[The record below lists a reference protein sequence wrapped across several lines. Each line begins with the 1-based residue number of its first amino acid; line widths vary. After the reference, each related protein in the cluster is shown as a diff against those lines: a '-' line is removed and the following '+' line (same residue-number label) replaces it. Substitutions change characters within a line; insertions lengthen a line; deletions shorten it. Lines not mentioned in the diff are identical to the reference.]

1 MARVIGID
9 LGTTNS
15 CVAVMEGKQVV
26 VIANSEG
33 ARTPPSVVGFAEGG
47 ERLVGQIAKRQAVT
61 NPENTVHA
69 VKRMMGRKFDDPQ
82 VERLIATSP
91 YEIVP
96 AENGDAHVKVRGRV
110 FSPPEIS
117 AMVLTRMRE
126 TAEDYLGEKVTEAVI
141 TVPAY
146 FDDAQRQ
153 ATKDAGRIAG
163 LDVLRIINEPT
174 AAALAYGLDNQ
185 AARRVAVYDLG
196 GGTFDISIL
205 ELADGIFHVRSTNG
219 DTFLGGEDFDNAVVE
234 YLIDVFAEAN
244 GGLDLRSDKMA
255 LQRVREAAEKA
266 KHELSSASETDINL
280 PFIAVS
286 GGVPVHLVTTM
297 TRTKLE
303 ELVEPFIQ
311 QTLEP
316 CRRALTDIHLNPK
329 DVDVVILVGGQTRMP
344 RVQRVVASFFGH
356 EASRGVNPDE
366 VVAVGA
372 AIQGAVLTGEVQEVL
387 LLDVTPL
394 SLGVETAGGVF
405 TRLIPRNTTI
415 PTRATEIF
423 STAMDNQDFVNVH
436 VLQGERDMAADNKS
450 LAYFQLV
457 GIPPAPRGV
466 PRIEVAFDIDANGI
480 LTVSARDLGTQ
491 RAQSINVVPTSGL
504 SENEILRIMDD
515 AIASAEEDQK
525 RRALAEARNRAE
537 SLLYTSERALSE
549 LGHVLA
555 PEERERLEQD
565 LDHCRRA
572 LELGG
577 LDEVLDAVVRLE
589 ASAQRIG
596 EIIYAQADPE
606 GTS

>member
-33 ARTPPSVVGFAEGG
+33 ARTTPSVVGFAEGG

-69 VKRMMGRKFDDPQ
+69 VKRMMGRKFDDSH

-117 AMVLTRMRE
+117 AMVLTRMRQ
-126 TAEDYLGEKVTEAVI
+126 TAEDYLGEKVTEAVV

-174 AAALAYGLDNQ
+174 AAALAYGLDNEGN
-185 AARRVAVYDLG
+185 RRVAVYDLG
-196 GGTFDISIL
+196 GGTFDVSIL

-219 DTFLGGEDFDNAVVE
+219 DTFLGGEDFDNAVLD
-234 YLIDVFAEAN
+234 YLIEMFAEAN
-244 GGLDLRSDKMA
+244 GGLDLKSDKMA

-266 KHELSSASETDINL
+266 KHELSSATETDINL
-280 PFIAVS
+280 PFIAVAD
-286 GGVPVHLVTTM
+286 GGPVHLVTTL
-297 TRTKLE
+297 TRDKLE
-303 ELVEPFIQ
+303 ELVEPFVQ
-311 QTLEP
+311 KTLEP
-316 CRRALTDIHLNPK
+316 CRQALTDIHLQAK
-329 DVDVVILVGGQTRMP
+329 DIDVVILVGGQTRMP
-344 RVQRVVASFFGH
+344 RVQRVVASFFGRD
-356 EASRGVNPDE
+356 ASRGVNPDE

-436 VLQGERDMAADNKS
+436 VLQGERDMAINNKS

-480 LTVSARDLGTQ
+480 LTVSAKDLGTA

-515 AIASAEEDQK
+515 AIASADEDQK

-555 PEERERLEQD
+555 PDERERLEQD
-565 LDHCRRA
+565 LDQCRRA
-572 LELGG
+572 LEEGG

-606 GTS
+606 GGG